1 MKKLKNMS
9 KVIINENTV
18 KQIVAETVKRIL
30 SETRESDFKHYYMLL
45 GRLEQDCKYYLG
57 YGNRFPKHLWAG
69 DEQAQIDKMRELYDM
84 LPVKPEWITPEDI
97 DNYARE
103 MGVQ

>member
-1 MKKLKNMS
+1 MS
-9 KVIINENTV
+9 KVIINENTL
-18 KQIVAETVKRIL
+18 KQIVTETVKRIL
-30 SETRESDFKHYYMLL
+30 SEARESDFKHYYMLL
-45 GRLEQDCKYYLG
+45 SRLEQDCKYYLG
-57 YGNRFPKHLWAG
+57 HGNRFPKHLWAQ